1 MKLTFFGGV
10 GTVTGSKTLVEIG
23 GRRLLVDCGLFQG
36 FKALLRR
43 IAEELGWPVCVAEE
57 RQEFA
62 LA

>member
-1 MKLTFFGGV
+1 MTYINHGEPGAA
-10 GTVTGSKTLVEIG
+10 
-23 GRRLLVDCGLFQG
+23 D
-36 FKALLRR
+36 ALRRR